1 MDTGSNKS
9 LFTLLAVVIFGIFL
23 SLSYWMFQDE
33 LPSVIATVT
42 GNSSNKINVLMQGT
56 LYEPTELSDPVYIED
71 KDLALAITDEL
82 GLPKGQQLTLEDMQN
97 LKRVYANLATTT
109 DKTYHYKIGE
119 FSITSLN
126 GLEYA
131 TNLEELWLHG
141 NAIADL
147 TPIRNFN
154 KLTVINLNHVKPLAN
169 IDTLAT
175 VTNLKTLYLSNTKVS
190 DLTPLVNLTQFSLIY
205 IDDIDIADRTVL
217 PITVTQHIY

>member
-109 DKTYHYKIGE
+109 DKTYHYKIG
-119 FSITSLN
+119 
-126 GLEYA
+126 
-131 TNLEELWLHG
+131 
-141 NAIADL
+141 
-147 TPIRNFN
+147 
-154 KLTVINLNHVKPLAN
+154 
-169 IDTLAT
+169 
-175 VTNLKTLYLSNTKVS
+175 
-190 DLTPLVNLTQFSLIY
+190 
-205 IDDIDIADRTVL
+205 
-217 PITVTQHIY
+217 